1 MTEEMI
7 QSIDEWFESRK
18 SDEYYDR
25 TYHHTEKEDG
35 EDAYVISCTDLRDF
49 TDFLVDEF
57 PDMIGLTCRMSHY
70 GVWFTS
76 KDLENAK
83 WI

>member
-1 MTEEMI
+1 MI
-7 QSIDEWFESRK
+7 RSIDEWFESRK
-18 SDEYYDR
+18 SDEYYDM

-35 EDAYVISCTDLRDF
+35 EDVYAISCTDLRDF
-49 TDFLVDEF
+49 TDFLADEF
-57 PDMIGLTCRMSHY
+57 PDMMGLTCRMSHY

-76 KDLENAK
+76 KDLENAE